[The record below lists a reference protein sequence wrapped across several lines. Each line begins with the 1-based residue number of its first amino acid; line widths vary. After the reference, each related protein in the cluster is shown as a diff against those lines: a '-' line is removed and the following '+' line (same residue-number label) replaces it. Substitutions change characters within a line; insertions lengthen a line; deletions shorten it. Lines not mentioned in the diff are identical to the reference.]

1 MTQDTTVTSNADYN
15 GGEDGLGA
23 VIHGCTDK
31 LWAAL
36 PGLVESFF
44 REYEE
49 SVVLLPIGQDDSGD
63 YLSEVHVYLLNTNT
77 KSKQSPKEIKYA
89 EDTLQALYVFTSG
102 FVAAL

>member
-23 VIHGCTDK
+23 VIHGCTSAA
-31 LWAAL
+31 WAAL
-36 PGLVESFF
+36 PGLVEAFF

-49 SVVLLPIGQDDSGD
+49 SVVLLPIGQDNGG
-63 YLSEVHVYLLNTNT
+63 YVSEVHLYLLNTNT
-77 KSKQSPKEIKYA
+77 KGGQDSKNVKYA
-89 EDTLQALYVFTSG
+89 EDTLQALYVFTKG